1 MFTCEL
7 VILIKMKFE
16 TVSRSK
22 FTVRLSIKKMRKMTV
37 LNRKPY
43 FFWGCHLLNF
53 LISISAL
60 QTILFDPKYDRSL

>member
-22 FTVRLSIKKMRKMTV
+22 FTVRLSIKKMRKMSV

-43 FFWGCHLLNF
+43 FFWGGHV
-53 LISISAL
+53 LI
-60 QTILFDPKYDRSL
+60 F